1 MLIFFFTWSCGTSTD
16 SWKYLAG
23 LSPRNSHSSLS
34 STRWITSSF
43 FLYFVS
49 QLLIMN
55 LMLAASDAYTTST
68 HLFSSSFLLSE
79 EQVKYKKKRK
89 KNTPLLH
96 PLFFSGHASSHVLL
110 FWFSIYFFFLV
121 EKKGWLAVAQQRAGW
136 TGRVMRGSH
145 THTHPEHQEWLPL
158 ELLYILYT
166 SEHCSVCVCVCD

>member
-145 THTHPEHQEWLPL
+145 T
-158 ELLYILYT
+158 YT
-166 SEHCSVCVCVCD
+166 PRTSGVTPPRTLIYTLHVWALFCVCVCD